1 MPSSGYTSHFS
12 SEAVSTI
19 LHLPGRK
26 RFKVLDIADRI
37 AAHPIR
43 IGDYPSTDAT
53 GRKVQNLMVDEFL
66 FTLRLPPFGGH
77 EGRSN
82 PERND
87 HGTAE
92 KRILVGVQKGGARVH
107 DEHGQVAE

>member
-66 FTLRLPPFGGH
+66 FTYWIDDAAKQVRIT
-77 EGRSN
+77 E
-82 PERND
+82 
-87 HGTAE
+87 
-92 KRILVGVQKGGARVH
+92 ILVVYKTAN
-107 DEHGQVAE
+107 DTDNTYACQVLCLRTDSSKHTCG

>member
-12 SEAVSTI
+12 SEAVATI

-43 IGDYPSTDAT
+43 IGDYPSTDST

-66 FTLRLPPFGGH
+66 FTYWI
-77 EGRSN
+77 
-82 PERND
+82 D
-87 HGTAE
+87 DAA
-92 KRILVGVQKGGARVH
+92 KQVRITEIVVV
-107 DEHGQVAE
+107 